1 MRTFEA
7 APGAATRLDVAPRL
21 VHVPTPRV
29 TREGLTVDTMVSGP
43 HNDLGA
49 FLRAKRAVLE
59 PGEVGLPTGGVRRV
73 AGLRREE
80 IAVLAGVSAD
90 YYGRLEQGRERNPS
104 PQVLAAI
111 GRALRLDAASRGHLY
126 RIAGLNPSMAPDSG
140 RDLVHPSL
148 LELLDAFPT
157 AAAYVLSPTF
167 DVLAT
172 NTIAG
177 ALLAPFAGTQ
187 NMVRVLFTDP
197 EARVVFPEW
206 PVLTRATVDALRLN
220 AGLYPDDANIRAL
233 VDELLPLSEEFRSL
247 WSANSVAPLSRAYK
261 VFNHPELGR
270 IELTY
275 QTFDVHDAPGQQL
288 LVGTPAAGSPSAD
301 SLAILG
307 SMRSANA

>member
-1 MRTFEA
+1 MREA
-7 APGAATRLDVAPRL
+7 
-21 VHVPTPRV
+21 
-29 TREGLTVDTMVSGP
+29 GLTVKTMVSAP

-49 FLRAKRAVLE
+49 FLRAKRSSIE
-59 PGEVGLPTGGVRRV
+59 PGDVGLPVGGVRRV

-80 IAVLAGVSAD
+80 VAVLAGVSAD
-90 YYGRLEQGRERNPS
+90 YYGRLEQGRERSPS
-104 PQVLAAI
+104 PQVLGAI

-126 RIAGLNPSMAPDSG
+126 RISGLNPSMAPDSG

-148 LELLDAFPT
+148 LELLDAFPN

-172 NTIAG
+172 NAIAG

-197 EARVVFPEW
+197 EARIVFPEW
-206 PVLTRATVDALRLN
+206 PVLARATVDALRLN
-220 AGLYPDDANIRAL
+220 AGLYPLDANIRAL
-233 VDELLPLSEEFRSL
+233 VDELLPISQEFKTL
-247 WSANSVAPLSRAYK
+247 WTANSVAPLARAFK

-307 SMRSANA
+307 SMRSTNV